1 MKQSDASTRYNGF
14 ICDELMYR
22 HEYARRCHRHR
33 VRSYSIG
40 TGSSSKD
47 AQHSTDADGHENELS
62 SPETIAKIVQTGFS
76 RQPKET
82 ATAILDGISE
92 LDRIQLLLALQAKA
106 KQANLDSRELEYVGD
121 LVKSVQNS
129 PTHQHLSRGE
139 IANAIAYQ
147 RLLQRYSSHSHQPPS
162 WKQLSRVMLAS
173 GLPFVGFGFCD
184 NAVML
189 LAGDV
194 IDSMIGFQLGI
205 TTLASAGLGNI
216 AADVVGVSV
225 THQIKEHSRKI
236 SWAQPPRLSTIQQ
249 AMRSVRAAKMGGA
262 AAGVTVGCIL
272 GMFPL
277 LFTTPGFFAESPA
290 EVE

>member
-1 MKQSDASTRYNGF
+1 M
-14 ICDELMYR
+14 CV
-22 HEYARRCHRHR
+22 C
-33 VRSYSIG
+33 
-40 TGSSSKD
+40 
-47 AQHSTDADGHENELS
+47 
-62 SPETIAKIVQTGFS
+62 

-173 GLPFVGFGFCD
+173 GLPFVGFVSRYFTCIDDNNILSLGREINDVCACRFGFCD

-189 LAGDV
+189 LAGDA
-194 IDSMIGFQLGI
+194 IDSMIGLHLGI

-225 THQIKEHSRKI
+225 THQIKEKSRKI
-236 SWAQPPRLSTIQQ
+236 LWAQPPRLSTIQQ

-277 LFTTPGFFAESPA
+277 FFTSPGFFAESPA
-290 EVE
+290 DVE

>member
-1 MKQSDASTRYNGF
+1 MKHSDASTKYQSIVFDKLMHRRDYIRRY
-14 ICDELMYR
+14 DR
-22 HEYARRCHRHR
+22 HQ
-33 VRSYSIG
+33 VRSYSF
-40 TGSSSKD
+40 GSKKD
-47 AQHSTDADGHENELS
+47 AGQSADVDGHDNELS
-62 SPETIAKIVQTGFS
+62 SPERIAKIVQNGFS

-129 PTHQHLSRGE
+129 QTHQHLSRGE

-189 LAGDV
+189 LAGDA
-194 IDSMIGFQLGI
+194 IDSMIGFHLGI

-277 LFTTPGFFAESPA
+277 LFTSPGFFVESPV